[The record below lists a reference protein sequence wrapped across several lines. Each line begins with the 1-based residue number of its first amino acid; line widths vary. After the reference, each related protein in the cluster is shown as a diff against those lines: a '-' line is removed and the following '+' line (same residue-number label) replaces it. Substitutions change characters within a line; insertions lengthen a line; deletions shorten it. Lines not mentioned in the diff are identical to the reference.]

1 MASHG
6 ARSLDAHACLDVL
19 RRTCFRASTPRQ
31 SEVRS
36 ILVDRHHSTDV
47 SITCANRRRG
57 GPCRSASSTGDDAH
71 GAGGEGTDVRAC
83 VARRGSKQGEGST
96 GTSSSSTGHGE
107 GAGVR
112 TGPSPGLPVGR
123 PAIGSDLVL
132 SPPSVLLDHCGSSG
146 TWEGGSW
153 VRRLGSEPL
162 VSRGWMAVDGCTQ
175 PCERENWEGSVE
187 WDRVGVEKEPKGR
200 IPWCTRERGV
210 GEEGEDEGRVKHGN

>member
-31 SEVRS
+31 SEVHL
-36 ILVDRHHSTDV
+36 ILVDKQHSTDV

-57 GPCRSASSTGDDAH
+57 GGCEPASSTGHDAH

-83 VARRGSKQGEGST
+83 VARRGSKQGERSR
-96 GTSSSSTGHGE
+96 GTSSSSKGHGE

-132 SPPSVLLDHCGSSG
+132 SPPSLLLDHCGSSG
-146 TWEGGSW
+146 TWEGGTW

-162 VSRGWMAVDGCTQ
+162 VSRGWMAVDGSTQ
-175 PCERENWEGSVE
+175 PSRGRRGGN
-187 WDRVGVEKEPKGR
+187 RVGSTGSGERTQGKDTVVYKREGCGR
-200 IPWCTRERGV
+200 RG
-210 GEEGEDEGRVKHGN
+210 GR